1 MVGCATRFTCRTTGM
16 HSAGFVRSK
25 GMGMARSLMRRTMG
39 VALALGPVA
48 AVSLV
53 GVADAQ
59 ANPVPAAAV
68 DSFYTAP
75 KPLPTKAPGAV
86 IRYRPATMDLGV
98 GAPATKAWTVMYHSR
113 TARDQDDAVTGTVI
127 TPTAAWTGT
136 GSRPVISFAVG
147 TQGLGQTCA
156 PSKQLVAGTEYEAT
170 NIELALDRG
179 WTVAVT
185 DYEGYTTGST
195 PTYTAGLSEG
205 HAVLD
210 VIRAAKSIP
219 GSNVTGTSPVALWGY
234 SQGGGASAWAAVL
247 EPTYAPGLHLIADA
261 SGGVPADLKS
271 VNDDLNG
278 NVGAAFM
285 LYGFV
290 GGAQA
295 YPSQIPL
302 YSEANATGLA
312 DFAAVKTQCV
322 DTSLTDFAFVNLS
335 SLLKGGMTLAEFE
348 SKPGVAAVLHQNN
361 LGAAAAPKVP
371 VFQYHA
377 SSDEIV
383 NVVQAAAL
391 YQTWCS
397 EGVKTAFTL
406 VPGDHVAGAET
417 GAPAAVAFLSAEFAG
432 KPFISD
438 CLP

>member
-1 MVGCATRFTCRTTGM
+1 
-16 HSAGFVRSK
+16 
-25 GMGMARSLMRRTMG
+25 MGMARSLLRRTLG
-39 VALALGPVA
+39 VALALAPVA

-59 ANPVPAAAV
+59 ATAAPAAV

-75 KPLPTKAPGAV
+75 KPLPAEAAGTV
-86 IRYRPATMDLGV
+86 IRFRPATLNLGV
-98 GAPATKAWTVMYHSR
+98 GAPATRAWTVMYHSR
-113 TARDQDDAVTGTVI
+113 TARNQDNAVTGTVI

-147 TQGLGQTCA
+147 TQGMGLSCA
-156 PSKQLVAGTEYEAT
+156 PSKQLVAGTEYENT
-170 NIELALDRG
+170 GIELALSQG
-179 WTVAVT
+179 WSVAVT
-185 DYEGYTTGST
+185 DYEGYTNGSI
-195 PTYTAGLSEG
+195 PTYTAGRSEA

-210 VIRAAKSIP
+210 VVRAAKAIP
-219 GSNVTGTSPVALWGY
+219 GSNVTSTSPLALWGY
-234 SQGGGASAWAAVL
+234 SQGGGASAWAAAL
-247 EPTYAPGLHLIADA
+247 QPTYAPGLHLVADA

-271 VNDDLNG
+271 VNADLNG

-285 LYGFV
+285 LYGLV

-322 DTSLTDFAFVNLS
+322 DTSLTAFPFVNLS
-335 SLLKGGMTLAEFE
+335 SLLKGGKTLAQFE
-348 SKPGVAAVLHQNN
+348 SQSGVAAVLRQNN

-377 SSDEIV
+377 SADEIV
-383 NVVQAAAL
+383 NVVQATAL
-391 YQTWCS
+391 HQTWCS
-397 EGVKTAFTL
+397 KGVKTTFTL
-406 VPGDHVAGAET
+406 VPGDHVAGDPA

-432 KPFISD
+432 KPFVSD

>member
-1 MVGCATRFTCRTTGM
+1 M
-16 HSAGFVRSK
+16 
-25 GMGMARSLMRRTMG
+25 LRRTLG

-53 GVADAQ
+53 GVADAH
-59 ANPVPAAAV
+59 ATAAPAAV

-75 KPLPTKAPGAV
+75 KPLTAKPAGTL
-86 IRYRPATMDLGV
+86 IRFRPATLDLGV

-113 TARDQDDAVTGTVI
+113 TARNLDDAVTGTVI

-147 TQGLGQTCA
+147 TQGMGLSCA
-156 PSKQLVAGTEYEAT
+156 PSKQLVAGTEYEDT
-170 NIELALDRG
+170 TIELALARG
-179 WTVAVT
+179 WAVAVT
-185 DYEGYTTGST
+185 DYEGYTNGST
-195 PTYTAGLSEG
+195 PTYTAGRSEA

-210 VIRAAKSIP
+210 VVRAAKAIP
-219 GSNVTGTSPVALWGY
+219 GSTVTAASPLALWGY

-247 EPTYAPGLHLIADA
+247 QPAYAPGLHLVADA
-261 SGGVPADLKS
+261 SGGIPADLAS
-271 VNDDLNG
+271 VNQDLNG

-285 LYGFV
+285 LYGLV

-302 YSEANATGLA
+302 YSEANATGLK
-312 DFAAVKTQCV
+312 DIAAVKTQCV

-335 SLLKGGMTLAEFE
+335 SLLKGGMTLAQFD
-348 SKPGVAAVLHQNN
+348 SQSGVASVLRQNN
-361 LGAAAAPKVP
+361 LGLAPAPKVP

-377 SSDEIV
+377 SADEIV
-383 NVVQAAAL
+383 NVVQATAL
-391 YQTWCS
+391 HQTWCS
-397 EGVKTAFTL
+397 EGVKTTFTL
-406 VPGDHVAGAET
+406 VPGDHVAGDPA
-417 GAPAAVAFLSAEFAG
+417 GAPAAVAFLSAAFAG
-432 KPFISD
+432 KPFVSD

>member
-1 MVGCATRFTCRTTGM
+1 
-16 HSAGFVRSK
+16 
-25 GMGMARSLMRRTMG
+25 MGMARSLLRRTLG
-39 VALALGPVA
+39 IALALAPVA
-48 AVSLV
+48 AVSIV
-53 GVADAQ
+53 GVADAH
-59 ANPVPAAAV
+59 ATTTTSAAATAV

-75 KPLPTKAPGAV
+75 KPLPAKAPGTV
-86 IRYRPATMDLGV
+86 IRFRPATLDLGV
-98 GAPATKAWTVMYHSR
+98 GAPAAKAWTVMYHSR
-113 TARDQDDAVTGTVI
+113 TAQNHDDAVTGTVI

-136 GSRPVISFAVG
+136 GSRPVVSFAVG
-147 TQGLGQTCA
+147 TQGMGLTCA

-170 NIELALDRG
+170 PIELALRRG
-179 WTVAVT
+179 WAVAVT
-185 DYEGYTTGST
+185 DYEGYTNGST
-195 PTYTAGLSEG
+195 PTYTAGRSEG

-210 VIRAAKSIP
+210 MVRAAKAVP
-219 GSNVTGTSPVALWGY
+219 GSNVTSSSPLALWGY

-247 EPTYAPGLHLIADA
+247 QPTYAPGLHLIADA
-261 SGGVPADLKS
+261 SGGVPADLAS
-271 VNDDLNG
+271 VNNDLNG

-302 YSEANATGLA
+302 YSEANATGLK

-322 DTSLTDFAFVNLS
+322 DTSLTAFAFVNLS
-335 SLLKGGMTLAEFE
+335 SLLKGGMTLAQFD
-348 SKPGVAAVLHQNN
+348 SQPGVAAVLRQNN
-361 LGAAAAPKVP
+361 LGAAAAPKAP

-377 SSDEIV
+377 SADEIV

-391 YQTWCS
+391 HHTWCS
-397 EGVKTAFTL
+397 EGVKTTFTL
-406 VPGDHVAGAET
+406 VPGDHVAGDPT

-432 KPFISD
+432 KPFVSD

>member
-1 MVGCATRFTCRTTGM
+1 
-16 HSAGFVRSK
+16 
-25 GMGMARSLMRRTMG
+25 MGMARSLLRRTLS
-39 VALALGPVA
+39 VALALGSVA
-48 AVSLV
+48 ALSLPV
-53 GVADAQ
+53 LADAQ
-59 ANPVPAAAV
+59 ATAAPAAA

-75 KPLPTKAPGAV
+75 KPLPAKAAGTV
-86 IRYRPATMDLGV
+86 IRFRPATMNLGV

-113 TARDQDDAVTGTVI
+113 TALSHDDAVTGTVI

-170 NIELALDRG
+170 TIELALDRG

-195 PTYTAGLSEG
+195 PTYTAGKSEA

-210 VIRAAKSIP
+210 VVRAAKSIP
-219 GSNVTGTSPVALWGY
+219 GSNVTSTSPLALWGY
-234 SQGGGASAWAAVL
+234 SQGGGASAWATAL
-247 EPTYAPGLHLIADA
+247 QPTYAPGLHLIADA

-290 GGAQA
+290 GGAEA
-295 YPSQIPL
+295 FPSQIPL
-302 YSEANATGLA
+302 YSEANAAGLA

-335 SLLKGGMTLAEFE
+335 SLLKGGKTLAQFE
-348 SKPGVAAVLHQNN
+348 SQPGVAAVLRQNN

-377 SSDEIV
+377 SADEIV

-391 YQTWCS
+391 HQTWCS
-397 EGVKTAFTL
+397 KGVKTTFTL
-406 VPGDHVAGAET
+406 VPGDHVAGDPT

-432 KPFISD
+432 KPFVSD